1 MRAVVQRVTQARVT
15 VDGEVVG
22 EIGKGFVVLLGVGKE
37 DTETDA
43 EYLADKI
50 VDLRVFEDENGKL
63 NLSLKDTVGSLLVVS
78 QFTLYGDCRKGRR
91 PGFDQAARPEQAEAL
106 YNYFVERCRSHG
118 VKVETGRFQAV
129 MMVEIH
135 NDGPVTMLLDS
146 KKLF

>member
-63 NLSLKDTVGSLLVVS
+63 NLSLKDTVGSINPTSL
-78 QFTLYGDCRKGRR
+78 
-91 PGFDQAARPEQAEAL
+91 
-106 YNYFVERCRSHG
+106 
-118 VKVETGRFQAV
+118 
-129 MMVEIH
+129 
-135 NDGPVTMLLDS
+135 
-146 KKLF
+146 